1 MKPSELPGAVLG
13 DGIDDAVPAHYG
25 SPAREQ
31 RALIRGTALVDLS
44 HMEVV
49 TVSGNDRLTWVHSL
63 TTQHITDLK
72 PGDSTEL
79 ILLTAEGRI
88 QVPAY
93 AQDDGETLYLITD
106 VGQGAELAEFLQKMK
121 FMMRVEITL
130 RDDLALLGGYGTAL
144 VPRAILTWRDP
155 WPNVPEKSVAYGPAL
170 EEHPA
175 KDRERFIAVVP
186 ADALSD
192 AVDEWQG
199 TMAGMLAWE
208 AQRIVDLRPRPA
220 LDVDDRALPHEW
232 DWLRSAVHL
241 EKGCYRGQEAVART
255 VNLGRPPRR
264 AVLLQLDGSEERLP
278 PLGAE
283 VLMGEKSVGKV
294 TSVGRDMDEGPVALA
309 LLKRNTP
316 VDAELTA
323 DGIPALAEVIVTPDG
338 RTELSYDRPKIRR
351 LAS

>member
-1 MKPSELPGAVLG
+1 MKPSDLPGAVFG
-13 DGIDDAVPAHYG
+13 DGIDAVVPAHYG

-31 RALIRGTALVDLS
+31 RALIDGRALVDLS

-49 TVSGNDRLTWVHSL
+49 AVSGADRLTWVHSL
-63 TTQHITDLK
+63 TTQHITDLQ

-79 ILLTAEGRI
+79 ILLSAEGRI
-88 QVPAY
+88 QVPA
-93 AQDDGETLYLITD
+93 AVQDDGETLYLITD
-106 VGQGAELAEFLQKMK
+106 VGQGTELAEFLKKMK
-121 FMMRVEITL
+121 FMMRVEIVL
-130 RDDLALLGGYGTAL
+130 RDDLALLGGYGEAE
-144 VPRAILTWRDP
+144 VPRALFTWRDP
-155 WPNVPEKSVAYGPAL
+155 WPRVPDKSVAYGPAY

-175 KDRERFIAVVP
+175 NGHDRFIAVLP
-186 ADALSD
+186 EADLSD
-192 AVDEWQG
+192 ALDEWQG

-220 LDVDDRALPHEW
+220 LDVDARSLPHEW

-278 PLGAE
+278 ALGSD
-283 VLMGEKSVGKV
+283 VLMGEKTVGTV
-294 TSVGRDMDEGPVALA
+294 TSVARDMDEGPVALA

-316 VDAELTA
+316 VDAALTV

-351 LAS
+351 LPS